1 MSNERERKILI
12 GFTLAILAGILIS
25 LQSVFNT
32 KVNENVGQWL
42 TTTCVLGIGLISSV
56 LFYIITEKSISV
68 NFYTTNYLFYVSGLF
83 GIGLIICIMGAI
95 KSLGPAYTVL
105 ISLITQLV
113 VALCIDTFGL
123 FGMESIPLQIN
134 KLVGIGLLIIGIGI
148 FKNLFSNK
156 KSIKITEDEI

>member
-12 GFTLAILAGILIS
+12 GFSLATLAGILIS
-25 LQSVFNT
+25 LQSVFNA

-42 TTTCVLGIGLISSV
+42 TTTCVLGIGLISSI
-56 LFYIITEKSISV
+56 LFYIITENSISIKV
-68 NFYTTNYLFYVSGLF
+68 YTANYLFYVSGLF

-113 VALCIDTFGL
+113 VALSIDTFGL
-123 FGMESIPLQIN
+123 FGMEIVPLQIN
-134 KLVGIGLLIIGIGI
+134 KLVGIGLLIFGVGI
-148 FKNLFSNK
+148 FKNIFSNK
-156 KSIKITEDEI
+156 RAIRITEDEI

>member
-12 GFTLAILAGILIS
+12 GFSLAILAGILIS
-25 LQSVFNT
+25 VQSVFNA

-42 TTTCVLGIGLISSV
+42 TTTCVLGIGLISSI
-56 LFYIITEKSISV
+56 LFYIITENSINIKV
-68 NFYTTNYLFYVSGLF
+68 YTTNYLFYVSGLF

-134 KLVGIGLLIIGIGI
+134 KLVGIGLLIVGVGI
-148 FKNLFSNK
+148 FKNLFLNK
-156 KSIKITEDEI
+156 KAIKITEDEI

>member
-12 GFTLAILAGILIS
+12 GFSLATLAGILIS
-25 LQSVFNT
+25 LQSVFNA

-42 TTTCVLGIGLISSV
+42 TTTCVLGIGLISSI
-56 LFYIITEKSISV
+56 LFYIITENSINIKV
-68 NFYTTNYLFYVSGLF
+68 YTTNYLFYVSGLF

-113 VALCIDTFGL
+113 VALSIDTFGL
-123 FGMESIPLQIN
+123 FGMEIVPLQIN
-134 KLVGIGLLIIGIGI
+134 KLVGIGLLIFGVGI
-148 FKNLFSNK
+148 FKNIFSNK
-156 KSIKITEDEI
+156 RAIRITEDEI

>member
-1 MSNERERKILI
+1 MI
-12 GFTLAILAGILIS
+12 GFSLAILAGILIS
-25 LQSVFNT
+25 VQSVFNA

-42 TTTCVLGIGLISSV
+42 TTTCVLGIGLISSI
-56 LFYIITEKSISV
+56 LFYIITENSINIKV
-68 NFYTTNYLFYVSGLF
+68 YTTNYLFYVSGLF

-123 FGMESIPLQIN
+123 FGMESIPFQVN
-134 KLVGIGLLIIGIGI
+134 KLVGIGLLIVGVGI

-156 KSIKITEDEI
+156 KAIHIRKGRV

>member
-1 MSNERERKILI
+1 MI
-12 GFTLAILAGILIS
+12 GFSLAILAGILIS
-25 LQSVFNT
+25 LQSVFNE

-42 TTTCVLGIGLISSV
+42 TTTCVLGIGLISSI
-56 LFYIITEKSISV
+56 LFYIITENSISIKV
-68 NFYTTNYLFYVSGLF
+68 YTANYLFYVSGLF

-134 KLVGIGLLIIGIGI
+134 KLVGIGLLIMGVGI
-148 FKNLFSNK
+148 FKNIFSNK
-156 KSIKITEDEI
+156 RAIRITEDEI

>member
-1 MSNERERKILI
+1 MI
-12 GFTLAILAGILIS
+12 GFSLAILAGILIS

-32 KVNENVGQWL
+32 KVNEIVGQWL
-42 TTTCVLGIGLISSV
+42 TTACVLGIGLISSV
-56 LFYIITEKSISV
+56 LFHIITEKSISV
-68 NFYTTNYLFYVSGLF
+68 NFYIANYLFYISGLF

-113 VALCIDTFGL
+113 VALCVDTFGL
-123 FGMESIPLQIN
+123 FGMERVPIQIN
-134 KLVGIGLLIIGIGI
+134 KLIGIGLLIVGVGI

-156 KSIKITEDEI
+156 KAITINEDRV

>member
-1 MSNERERKILI
+1 MI
-12 GFTLAILAGILIS
+12 GFSLAIIAGVFIS
-25 LQSVFNT
+25 LQSVFNA

-42 TTTCVLGIGLISSV
+42 TTACVLGIGLISSI
-56 LFYIITEKSISV
+56 LFYIITEHSISIKV
-68 NFYTTNYLFYVSGLF
+68 YTTNYLFYVSGLF
-83 GIGLIICIMGAI
+83 GTGLIICIMGAI

-134 KLVGIGLLIIGIGI
+134 KLVGIGLLIVGIGI
-148 FKNLFSNK
+148 FKNLFSRK
-156 KSIKITEDEI
+156 KAILINEDMK

>member
-1 MSNERERKILI
+1 MI
-12 GFTLAILAGILIS
+12 GFSLAILAGILIS

-32 KVNENVGQWL
+32 KVNEIVGQWL
-42 TTTCVLGIGLISSV
+42 TTACVLGIGLISSV
-56 LFYIITEKSISV
+56 LFHIITEKSISV
-68 NFYTTNYLFYVSGLF
+68 NFYTANYLFYISGLF

-113 VALCIDTFGL
+113 VAFCVDTFGL
-123 FGMESIPLQIN
+123 FGMERVPIQIN
-134 KLVGIGLLIIGIGI
+134 KLIGIGLLIVGVGI

-156 KSIKITEDEI
+156 KAITINEDRA

>member
-1 MSNERERKILI
+1 MI
-12 GFTLAILAGILIS
+12 GFSLAILAGILIS

-68 NFYTTNYLFYVSGLF
+68 NFHTTNYLFYVSGLF

-148 FKNLFSNK
+148 FKNLFSSK
-156 KSIKITEDEI
+156 KDILINQ